1 MTRETS
7 MKIGEFTRE
16 SSAVLARAVADEAP
30 QHIRN
35 RDAEYA
41 TIVSTGRYH
50 QMTAAEDI
58 VQGLLRLAGRAADCS
73 EYQAYAEALEDMA
86 SCGHLNIAQP
96 CDQEPAA
103 AT

>member
-1 MTRETS
+1 MTREAS
-7 MKIGEFTRE
+7 MKVGEFTRE
-16 SSAVLARAVADEAP
+16 SSAVLARAVAEEP

-35 RDAEYA
+35 REVEYA

-50 QMTAAEDI
+50 QMAAAEDI
-58 VQGLLRLAGRAADCS
+58 VQGLLRLARRGADCS

-96 CDQEPAA
+96 CEPAA
-103 AT
+103 TT